1 VAYQPLVRLPLTF
14 RGTFRADPS
23 VIQISGGT
31 PMLPLLV
38 IGGVI
43 GAIASIAKGASWLS
57 DQVGASDG
65 SASAGGK
72 GGLTPLTEAQS
83 SSFAATLAAQA
94 AGQGVPTSTLATATP
109 APASTMIPQLHGTDY
124 DSLARLQAGTFAY
137 SHIGEQHRHHGG
149 GAKPQDADGSAAV
162 AGS

>member
-1 VAYQPLVRLPLTF
+1 
-14 RGTFRADPS
+14 
-23 VIQISGGT
+23 
-31 PMLPLLV
+31 MLPLLV

-43 GAIASIAKGASWLS
+43 GAITSIAKGASWLS
-57 DQVGASDG
+57 DQVGGSDG

>member
-1 VAYQPLVRLPLTF
+1 
-14 RGTFRADPS
+14 
-23 VIQISGGT
+23 
-31 PMLPLLV
+31 MLPLLV

-43 GAIASIAKGASWLS
+43 GAIASIAQGGSWLS
-57 DQVGASDG
+57 DQISGSGAA
-65 SASAGGK
+65 ASAGGK

-94 AGQGVPTSTLATATP
+94 AGQGVPTSALATATP
-109 APASTMIPQLHGTDY
+109 APASSMIPQLHGTDY

-137 SHIGEQHRHHGG
+137 SHIGQQHKHHAGQTQDTGG
-149 GAKPQDADGSAAV
+149 STAL

>member
-1 VAYQPLVRLPLTF
+1 
-14 RGTFRADPS
+14 
-23 VIQISGGT
+23 
-31 PMLPLLV
+31 MLPLLV

-43 GAIASIAKGASWLS
+43 GAVAYIAKGGSWLS
-57 DQVGASDG
+57 SQVSDANG

-72 GGLTPLTEAQS
+72 GGLTPLTEAQM
-83 SSFAATLAAQA
+83 SSFSATLAAQA
-94 AGQGVPTSTLATATP
+94 AGQGVPTSTLATVSP

-137 SHIGEQHRHHGG
+137 SHIGEQHKHH
-149 GAKPQDADGSAAV
+149 AAQPQAADGSAAV

>member
-1 VAYQPLVRLPLTF
+1 
-14 RGTFRADPS
+14 
-23 VIQISGGT
+23 
-31 PMLPLLV
+31 MLPLLV

-43 GAIASIAKGASWLS
+43 GAVASIAKGGSWLS
-57 DQVGASDG
+57 SQVSDANG

-72 GGLTPLTEAQS
+72 GGLTPLTEAQM
-83 SSFAATLAAQA
+83 SSFSATLAAQA
-94 AGQGVPTSTLATATP
+94 AGQGMPTSTLATAAP

-137 SHIGEQHRHHGG
+137 SHIGEQHKHHAGE
-149 GAKPQDADGSAAV
+149 AKPQDADGSAAV

>member
-1 VAYQPLVRLPLTF
+1 
-14 RGTFRADPS
+14 
-23 VIQISGGT
+23 
-31 PMLPLLV
+31 MLPLLL

-43 GAIASIAKGASWLS
+43 GAVASIAKGGSWLS
-57 DQVGASDG
+57 SQVSDANG

-83 SSFAATLAAQA
+83 SSFAATLAAQG
-94 AGQGVPTSTLATATP
+94 AGQGMPTSTLATASP
-109 APASTMIPQLHGTDY
+109 APSSAPSSAMIPQLHGTDY

-137 SHIGEQHRHHGG
+137 SHIGEQHKHHAGE
-149 GAKPQDADGSAAV
+149 AKPTDGSAAV

>member
-1 VAYQPLVRLPLTF
+1 
-14 RGTFRADPS
+14 
-23 VIQISGGT
+23 VIEIFGRHT
-31 PMLPLLV
+31 MLPLLV

-43 GAIASIAKGASWLS
+43 GAIASIAKGGSWLS
-57 DQVGASDG
+57 DQISGSDG
-65 SASAGGK
+65 TASAGGK
-72 GGLTPLTEAQS
+72 GGLAPLTEAQS

-94 AGQGVPTSTLATATP
+94 AGQGVPTSALATVTPP

-137 SHIGEQHRHHGG
+137 SHIGEQHKHH
-149 GAKPQDADGSAAV
+149 ATQPHDADGSTAV

>member
-1 VAYQPLVRLPLTF
+1 
-14 RGTFRADPS
+14 
-23 VIQISGGT
+23 
-31 PMLPLLV
+31 MLPLLV

-43 GAIASIAKGASWLS
+43 GAIASVAKGGSWLS
-57 DQVGASDG
+57 EQISSSEG

-94 AGQGVPTSTLATATP
+94 AGQGMPTSTLATATP
-109 APASTMIPQLHGTDY
+109 APAPSMIPQLHGTDY

-137 SHIGEQHRHHGG
+137 SHLGEQHKHR
-149 GAKPQDADGSAAV
+149 GAQPQDADGTSAV